1 MAVSVLPGA
10 EPYAHDGND
19 IGVLLVHG
27 YTSTPQSMR
36 GWAEHLAGAGFTVR
50 LPRLPG
56 HGTRWQDL
64 NTMRWQDWYAE
75 VDRAFAELRSRCD
88 QVFVAG
94 MSMGGL
100 LSTKV
105 ALEQGPRV
113 AGLILVNPIYLHDD
127 KRLALLPVLQRVLPS
142 FPGIANDVKM
152 VGGEPELAYEFDWR
166 QMQRWGVVESRLPPG
181 SVVLFKES
189 SVWEAYKWPILFFVA
204 VGFWNAVGAGLLG
217 FAINPPASLY
227 YVQGLNMTP
236 AHGHAALFGV
246 YGMLGIGLLLFC
258 LRGLYERSRHADKLL
273 APAYWGLNIGLAMMV
288 FMSLLPAGIY
298 QAYQSVTHG
307 LWYARS
313 PEIIHS
319 KVMESLVWLR
329 VPGDIVFA
337 LGALLLALYALKL
350 LVKPPQTRTV
360 AVGDEAAA
368 PGD

>member
-36 GWAEHLAGAGFTVR
+36 GWAEHLAAAGFTVR

-75 VDRAFAELRSRCD
+75 VDKAFAELRSRCD

-142 FPGIANDVKM
+142 FPGIANDVKK
-152 VGGEPELAYEFDWR
+152 VGGEPELAYDRNPLKAMHSQTQLWAEVRRDLGEITQPVLLMHSR
-166 QMQRWGVVESRLPPG
+166 VDHVVPVASSAHFLANISSTDVTEIWLENSYHVATLDNDAPLIHDESVRFIERVSG
-181 SVVLFKES
+181 SMR
-189 SVWEAYKWPILFFVA
+189 
-204 VGFWNAVGAGLLG
+204 AGEG
-217 FAINPPASLY
+217 
-227 YVQGLNMTP
+227 
-236 AHGHAALFGV
+236 
-246 YGMLGIGLLLFC
+246 
-258 LRGLYERSRHADKLL
+258 
-273 APAYWGLNIGLAMMV
+273 
-288 FMSLLPAGIY
+288 
-298 QAYQSVTHG
+298 
-307 LWYARS
+307 
-313 PEIIHS
+313 
-319 KVMESLVWLR
+319 
-329 VPGDIVFA
+329 
-337 LGALLLALYALKL
+337 
-350 LVKPPQTRTV
+350 
-360 AVGDEAAA
+360 
-368 PGD
+368 